1 MPHLTL
7 KIIRDEH
14 AAVAGVLRSLSLMT
28 ERGPEDDEPERFFN
42 VVRAMLFYLDEF
54 PERLHHLNESNLL
67 FPRLALAAPEL
78 MHLISRLE
86 GEHMSGECRVREL
99 QHRLL
104 AWELL
109 GEGRRLAFSE
119 AVQAYVSFYLDHM
132 LIEEKELLP
141 VAVTALAS
149 SDWAQLD
156 AAFNLHRD
164 PLSSG
169 THDPCYDR
177 LLTCIASHAP
187 LSASASEAADRAAEK
202 NL

>member
-28 ERGPEDDEPERFFN
+28 ERGPEDEEPERFFN

-86 GEHMSGECRVREL
+86 GERRKGVAAGGRDGTGV
-99 QHRLL
+99 QRL
-104 AWELL
+104 
-109 GEGRRLAFSE
+109 G
-119 AVQAYVSFYLDHM
+119 
-132 LIEEKELLP
+132 
-141 VAVTALAS
+141 
-149 SDWAQLD
+149 
-156 AAFNLHRD
+156 AA
-164 PLSSG
+164 
-169 THDPCYDR
+169 
-177 LLTCIASHAP
+177 
-187 LSASASEAADRAAEK
+187 
-202 NL
+202 